1 MEDNGSKISSDSIV
15 WAYDIEIFPNY
26 ASFLFIDAEEYVAMY
41 NDIHDIKY
49 MHKLLVS
56 EKEKIDKIEAIPH
69 ILFEI
74 SSIDDYE
81 VNDVLALLDFV
92 NRDIYL
98 AGFNIISYDN
108 TVIKMLMADLFKF
121 KSIKDMNTKL
131 YQLSK
136 TIVETDPEILK
147 RDYVIRMYRQYN
159 VRFKSIDVQRV
170 AALDKVFK
178 SLKQTLINLSWHS
191 INEFNLPPI
200 DLEKE
205 LKYYPA
211 YKDTPNALKYIK
223 QWDRFLL
230 KEHLDKLK
238 IYNRN
243 DVLGVCELFSFLQEA
258 IGLRFNLN
266 IRYGIDVFSASD
278 SRIADIF
285 ISKYY
290 SEYTGIPYD
299 DYKDLRTYR
308 TRMSIGKII
317 DPIIKFQTKELNDLL
332 NKLRQTVVNGTD
344 EINYPVYFNG
354 MIYDIKSGGIHS
366 RDIPG
371 TFIQGQKDI
380 AYIKDGDVKI

>member
-332 NKLRQTVVNGTD
+332 NKLRHTVVNGTD